1 MIDINSLISEATKQK
16 SPALGV
22 YRLVKAEFL
31 RWQKDNPGKEFD
43 ARTETKILKKMYNQ
57 RIESMKIYK
66 QAGREELAKA
76 ESQEALFLQPFLPVE
91 IPAEETENWTKHII
105 DTEFNGSVTMK
116 DMHSILAKVKEKYP
130 DASGKIVN
138 NVVKSYAGTK

>member
-22 YRLVKAEFL
+22 YRLMKAEFL

-43 ARTETKILKKMYNQ
+43 DRTEAKILKKMYNQ
-57 RIESMKIYK
+57 RLDSIVAYEK
-66 QAGREELAKA
+66 AGRQDLAAA
-76 ESQEALFLQPFLPVE
+76 EAKETLYICPFLPAE
-91 IPAEETENWTKHII
+91 IPDEKIESWTKHII

-116 DMHSILAKVKEKYP
+116 DMRSILAKVQEKYP
-130 DASGKIVN
+130 DASGKIVS